1 MGTSYSHALKISLV
15 SLRMPI
21 PVLLSLL
28 SAYVFFTL
36 ALLGFRQF
44 PSFKKYTSQY
54 SSKSMIPLVYFPLLR
69 SLLRTSQLHFIF
81 PDGEEMERLNRYFGI
96 SSKLFSSLY
105 ILKIVFTTSACSGTI
120 STNPYLSLLKP

>member
-1 MGTSYSHALKISLV
+1 M
-15 SLRMPI
+15 
-21 PVLLSLL
+21 
-28 SAYVFFTL
+28 
-36 ALLGFRQF
+36 LGFRQF

-69 SLLRTSQLHFIF
+69 SLLRTSLLHFTF
-81 PDGEEMERLNRYFGI
+81 PDGEEMERLNRYFWI